1 MRDYASKERIRRKLE
16 ESSRKNAELLE
27 MRNKIILTISHDI
40 RGPLNG
46 IYGSA
51 ELAMETRDKKKRNH
65 KLKNITTYCKHILQL
80 VNNLLDVYRL
90 NEAKET
96 ARRIPFRISD
106 MLSRTADGIIQQT
119 DAKGLF
125 FEHEFKDTDVVIKG
139 DPDRIEQIIGNLLSN
154 AIKFTSAGYVRLKD
168 MLERNRVSCTVC
180 TKVEK
185 LTEELRKRNYDL
197 LLTDIQMPDANGF
210 ELLKLL
216 RRSRIGNSRD
226 IPVVA
231 MTARSDSERSTL
243 LEAGFDGCI
252 FKPFS
257 MNELLKYIA
266 TVIKRRELEHKTD
279 FSKILAD
286 VTDRRHILESMIRT
300 CEKDMADL
308 RNAVMSNDIESMR
321 STAHRMSPM
330 WEMLSMESVLSAY
343 RNILKNPGSDN
354 RTITSNTK
362 LIIDHIERLMD
373 DAENEINRTA
383 DEEKDT
389 DSRG

>member
-1 MRDYASKERIRRKLE
+1 M
-16 ESSRKNAELLE
+16 
-27 MRNKIILTISHDI
+27 
-40 RGPLNG
+40 
-46 IYGSA
+46 
-51 ELAMETRDKKKRNH
+51 
-65 KLKNITTYCKHILQL
+65 
-80 VNNLLDVYRL
+80 NLLDGSIDVKS
-90 NEAKET
+90 EPGDGT
-96 ARRIPFRISD
+96 TFTV
-106 MLSRTADGIIQQT
+106 MLPLPIT
-119 DAKGLF
+119 DDNID
-125 FEHEFKDTDVVIKG
+125 EEDVVFDDSMHLPHNVI
-139 DPDRIEQIIGNLLSN
+139 
-154 AIKFTSAGYVRLKD
+154 AIDDDSFQLEVIKD
-168 MLERNRVSCTVC
+168 MLERNRVSCTIC

-216 RRSRIGNSRD
+216 RRSHIGNSRD

-257 MNELLKYIA
+257 MNELLKYID

-300 CEKDMADL
+300 CEKDMAEL
-308 RNAVMSNDIESMR
+308 RNAMMSNDIESMR
-321 STAHRMSPM
+321 CTAHRMFPM
-330 WEMLSMESVLSAY
+330 WEMLSMESVLSEY
-343 RNILKNPGSDN
+343 RNILNPGSDI
-354 RTITSNTK
+354 RTITSNTR

-389 DSRG
+389 DSRGQRDTVAGSAAMAIP